1 MLKIIKQY
9 KKFLIAISFAY
20 IYLLIIL
27 LSPSKHIA
35 ITPGEVNN
43 VDDIYV
49 IEGVDFD
56 SNFNVVSVYSWPEI
70 TVFQK
75 WLINNTNRYELRPQ
89 SNYEQTL
96 SRAELNLQG
105 RISNDSSHNNAV
117 ITAYEYAKLI
127 DNKININYNLK
138 SLTVYATNNLD
149 LKIGDEIIKI
159 NNILVTGKSYQTY
172 LEQFDLYDENYNN
185 RFNAKDLSLTI
196 LRNEEEITID
206 VVNNNQVIFYPNYEI
221 KSTTP
226 SYEGLREKINRGGP
240 SGGMIQSLAIY
251 SSLLNINYNNLK
263 VAGTGTIDTNL
274 DFTVGRIGGIVQKYY
289 TVKDNKIDI
298 FIIPSS
304 HYSEIEDIIKES
316 DKVLV
321 VTVDSFNDLI
331 TKFVNEYGDN
341 ND

>member
-1 MLKIIKQY
+1 MLKIIKKY

-20 IYLLIIL
+20 IYLLIVL
-27 LSPSKHIA
+27 LTPSKHIA

-49 IEGVDFD
+49 IEGVDID

-127 DNKININYNLK
+127 DNKISINYNLK
-138 SLTVYATNNLD
+138 SLTVYATNILD

-159 NNILVTGKSYQTY
+159 NNTLVSGKSYQKY
-172 LEQFDLYDENYNN
+172 LEIFDLYDENYNN
-185 RFNAKDLSLTI
+185 RFNAKDLTLTI
-196 LRNEEEITID
+196 LRNEEELTID

-251 SSLLNINYNNLK
+251 SSLLNIKYNDLK
-263 VAGTGTIDTNL
+263 IAGTGTIDTNL

-321 VTVDSFNDLI
+321 VTVDSFQDLI
-331 TKFVNEYGDN
+331 TKFVNNYGDN